1 MFCCCATQGLVLER
15 RVELSALYKGE
26 CLVLRFGM
34 VFNASVVKVLYCLN
48 GFCFIMDGSWI

>member
-1 MFCCCATQGLVLER
+1 MLER

-48 GFCFIMDGSWI
+48 GFCFIMDGWWI